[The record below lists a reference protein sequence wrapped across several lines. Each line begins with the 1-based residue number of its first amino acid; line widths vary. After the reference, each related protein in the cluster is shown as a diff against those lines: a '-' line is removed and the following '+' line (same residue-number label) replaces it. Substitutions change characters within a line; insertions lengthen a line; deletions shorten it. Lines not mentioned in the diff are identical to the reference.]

1 MKNNALKKHI
11 YEFIERADDN
21 TLQVVYKFLEA
32 NVVPETPIYTLT
44 PEQDAEIERRI
55 KEYESGKSKTYTHAQ
70 ARKIIESLLK
80 K

>member
-21 TLQVVYKFLEA
+21 TLQVVYKLLEA
-32 NVVPETPIYTLT
+32 NVEPQTPVFSLT
-44 PEQDAEIERRI
+44 PEQEAEIERRI
-55 KEYESGKSKTYTHAQ
+55 KEYERGKTKTYTPAQ
-70 ARKIIESLLK
+70 ARKIAEASLK

>member
-21 TLQVVYKFLEA
+21 TLQMVYKFLEA
-32 NVVPETPIYTLT
+32 NVVPETPVYTLT

-55 KEYESGKSKTYTHAQ
+55 KEYESGKSKTYTPAQ
-70 ARKIIESLLK
+70 ARKIIDALLK